1 MSMYVDLLQEY
12 RKKFD
17 IEIFPL
23 LVSNELIHK
32 NTGRVYHSFQ
42 KRIDRIE
49 LQKKSIENKISILKQ
64 YMSNGNQVNDFDKSM
79 MFDLIAMFAQAML
92 SYFEIFKS
100 CLKFSLNFEKLGMV
114 KTNSG
119 YNEMIDHLGDYKN
132 NGVSVFHKAGLRT
145 FFNIDLRN
153 ILINDSWWINNN
165 FEFTYEEPDGTE
177 ISLSIGELHGELA
190 SINSIVLGFTE
201 NHQKNSDAE
210 SLE

>member
-132 NGVSVFHKAGLRT
+132 NGASVFHKAGLRT
-145 FFNIDLRN
+145 FFNVDLRN

-201 NHQKNSDAE
+201 NHQKNSDVE

>member
-1 MSMYVDLLQEY
+1 MSNYNDLLREY

-32 NTGRVYHSFQ
+32 NTGQVYHSFQ
-42 KRIDRIE
+42 KRIDRMN
-49 LQKKSIENKISILKQ
+49 LQKESIENKISILKQ
-64 YMSNGNQVNDFDKSM
+64 NMSNGNQVGDFDKSI
-79 MFDLIAMFAQAML
+79 MFDLIAMFAQGIL
-92 SYFEIFKS
+92 SYFEIYKS
-100 CLKFSLNFEKLGMV
+100 CLKFSLNFEKLGIV
-114 KTNSG
+114 KSDPG
-119 YNEMIDHLGDYKN
+119 YNEMIDHLADYKN

-145 FFNIDLRN
+145 FFNVDLRN
-153 ILINDSWWINNN
+153 VLTNDTWWINNN

-190 SINSIVLGFTE
+190 SINSIVSGFTE
-201 NHQKNSDAE
+201 NHQNNSDAE

>member
-100 CLKFSLNFEKLGMV
+100 CLKFSLNFEKLGMI

-132 NGVSVFHKAGLRT
+132 NGVSVFHKDGLRT
-145 FFNIDLRN
+145 FFNVDLRN

>member
-100 CLKFSLNFEKLGMV
+100 CLKFSLN
-114 KTNSG
+114 
-119 YNEMIDHLGDYKN
+119 
-132 NGVSVFHKAGLRT
+132 
-145 FFNIDLRN
+145 LRN
-153 ILINDSWWINNN
+153 
-165 FEFTYEEPDGTE
+165 
-177 ISLSIGELHGELA
+177 
-190 SINSIVLGFTE
+190 
-201 NHQKNSDAE
+201 
-210 SLE
+210 LEW

>member
-42 KRIDRIE
+42 KRIHRIE

-145 FFNIDLRN
+145 FFNVDLRN

>member
-42 KRIDRIE
+42 KRIHRIE

-100 CLKFSLNFEKLGMV
+100 CLKFSLNFEKLGMI

-145 FFNIDLRN
+145 FFNVDLRN

>member
-132 NGVSVFHKAGLRT
+132 NGVSVFHKDGLRT
-145 FFNIDLRN
+145 FFNVDLRN

-165 FEFTYEEPDGTE
+165 FEFTYEEHDGTE

>member
-42 KRIDRIE
+42 KRIDRIKKK
-49 LQKKSIENKISILKQ
+49 KKSIENKISILKQ

-145 FFNIDLRN
+145 FFNVDLRN

>member
-1 MSMYVDLLQEY
+1 MSAYVDLLVEY

-17 IEIFPL
+17 KEIFPL

-32 NTGRVYHSFQ
+32 NTGQVYHSFQ

-49 LQKKSIENKISILKQ
+49 MQKESIENKISLLKQ
-64 YMSNGNQVNDFDKSM
+64 HMSDGHQVGDFDKSI
-79 MFDLIAMFAQAML
+79 MFDLISMFAQCTL
-92 SYFEIFKS
+92 SYFEIYKS
-100 CLKFSLNFEKLGMV
+100 CLKFSLNFEKLGIV
-114 KTNSG
+114 KSEPG
-119 YNEMIDHLGDYKN
+119 YNEMIDYLGDYKN

-145 FFNIDLRN
+145 FFNVDLRN
-153 ILINDSWWINNN
+153 VLTNDSWWINNN

-190 SINSIVLGFTE
+190 SINSVVLGFTE